1 MYQSLGVDALGVDTT
16 IGSGF
21 QMSQVALTYRDYA
34 ALPDDGRRY
43 QILDGELFVTPAPG
57 TRHQIISMRLSAQLH
72 AHVTAHR
79 LGMILAAPV
88 DVILADTSIV
98 QPDIVF
104 VATDRQHL
112 VSARGIEGAPTLAVE
127 ILSPTTSD
135 VDRRRKRDLYA
146 RHGVTCYWIVDGD
159 ARAIEMY
166 RLAGD
171 TYELLSRVAGDT
183 LVAAEPFPG
192 LALIDLWP

>member
-1 MYQSLGVDALGVDTT
+1 
-16 IGSGF
+16 
-21 QMSQVALTYRDYA
+21 MSRVALTYRDYA

-57 TRHQIISMRLSAQLH
+57 TRHQIILMRLSAQLH

-79 LGMILAAPV
+79 LGLVLPAPA

-98 QPDIVF
+98 QPDILF
-104 VATDRQHL
+104 VATDRQAI
-112 VSARGIEGAPTLAVE
+112 VSARGIEGAPTLGVE
-127 ILSPTTSD
+127 ILSPTTAE

-146 RHGVTCYWIVDGD
+146 RYGVPYYWIVDAD

-166 RLAGD
+166 RLITGA
-171 TYELLSRVAGDT
+171 YELLARPTGAT
-183 LVAAEPFPG
+183 MTAAEPFAG
-192 LALIDLWP
+192 LTLTDIWP

>member
-1 MYQSLGVDALGVDTT
+1 
-16 IGSGF
+16 
-21 QMSQVALTYRDYA
+21 MSKVALTYRDYA

-79 LGMILAAPV
+79 LGLILAAPA

-98 QPDIVF
+98 QPDILF
-104 VATDRQHL
+104 VGTDRQAV
-112 VSARGIEGAPTLAVE
+112 VSTRGIEGAPTLGVE
-127 ILSPTTSD
+127 ILSPSTAD

-146 RHGVTCYWIVDGD
+146 RYGVPYYWIVDAD
-159 ARAIEMY
+159 AQAIEMY
-166 RLAGD
+166 RLTAA
-171 TYELLSRVAGDT
+171 TYVLLARQTGAT
-183 LVAAEPFPG
+183 MVAAEPFAG
-192 LALIDLWP
+192 LTLTDIWP